1 MRLVLTAVVFCLG
14 LLLWAVQPA
23 TSQSLAPPASDA
35 SATGNQPDA
44 AERHAKRTACLKEAK
59 AKKLIGAQKTAYL
72 KDCIVSDG
80 HKPLTSAASSAV
92 PGS

>member
-1 MRLVLTAVVFCLG
+1 MRLVLTAAVFCLG

-23 TSQSLAPPASDA
+23 TSQSLAPAATDA
-35 SATGNQPDA
+35 SAAGHQPDA

-72 KDCIVSDG
+72 KDCIMPDG
-80 HKPLTSAASSAV
+80 RQPLTTSTT
-92 PGS
+92 P